1 MKPSTIAYLGRE
13 SWSGIVK
20 NGVMSVAAVST
31 VAICLVLSA
40 LFLIVV
46 QNMNF
51 IAWVLESEI
60 ELIAYLDDDFDRSVS
75 GTRVLSR
82 LGAITGVQSVTFVTR
97 EEALESLRIQFGD
110 EEHLLEA
117 VAADN
122 PLRDSIRV
130 SVSDLDRIDYVA
142 SSMAA
147 LDGVA
152 EVRYE
157 REMIQSLLGFTE
169 AMRLAGMGVVVLLGA
184 ATFLIVSNTVRLTVF
199 ARRQE
204 IEIMKL
210 VGATPGFIRL
220 PFILEGMFVGLAG
233 ALVSVAIAWYG
244 YAVLVERLGAS
255 LPFLPILSV
264 DPVVQRVALY
274 LIPNGAMLGI
284 ISATFAVRRF
294 LNLATVGD

>member
-1 MKPSTIAYLGRE
+1 MKLGTMRHLWSE
-13 SWSGIVK
+13 AWSGIAR
-20 NGVMSVAAVST
+20 NGLMTVAAVST

-60 ELIAYLDDDFDRSVS
+60 ELIAYLDDDFDRAAGADRILS
-75 GTRVLSR
+75 GM
-82 LGAITGVQSVTFVTR
+82 GAIFGVDSVTFVTR
-97 EEALESLRIQFGD
+97 EEALQSLRTQFGD

-130 SVSDLDRIDYVA
+130 SVGDLDRIDYVA

-147 LDGVA
+147 LDGVN

-169 AMRLAGMGVVVLLGA
+169 AMRLAGMAIVILLGA

-199 ARRQE
+199 ARREE

-220 PFILEGMFVGLAG
+220 PFIIEGLFVGLAG
-233 ALVSVAIAWYG
+233 ALVSVGVAWYG
-244 YAVLVERLGAS
+244 YTVLVDRLGAS
-255 LPFLPILSV
+255 LPFVPLLSV
-264 DPVVQRVALY
+264 EPVVHRVALY

-294 LNLATVGD
+294 LNLATVSD